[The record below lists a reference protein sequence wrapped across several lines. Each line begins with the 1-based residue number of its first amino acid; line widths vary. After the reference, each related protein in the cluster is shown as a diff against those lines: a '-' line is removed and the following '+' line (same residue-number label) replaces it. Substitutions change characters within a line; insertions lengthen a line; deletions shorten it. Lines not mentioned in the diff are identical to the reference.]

1 MEKKTRKNQC
11 DRVLEYMNTHG
22 GITDTEARDELH
34 LNRLSGRIFDLKK
47 LGYPI
52 GKLLAAPLATLQC
65 VPLPAPKRR
74 LLLVGR
80 RRWRSNQQ
88 VSAAN

>member
-52 GKLLAAPLATLQC
+52 GKE
-65 VPLPAPKRR
+65 
-74 LLLVGR
+74 
-80 RRWRSNQQ
+80 WRYGKN
-88 VSAAN
+88 VYGDKVKYAYYFVLKAGDADGGV